1 MHMLRS
7 RGWIS
12 PSAFRVL
19 FRTRVHLHSLTRTHT
34 HTHAHTPGWKDG
46 TRVTFVGEERQAGAG
61 SAVRGGEAEMWEVVC
76 VIREVT
82 HAHFSRHGQD
92 LRYRVCVTESA
103 LGDGD
108 GVRAFVPLLGGG
120 GVAQHGR
127 GGKGTTGRGMRRSR
141 AGAGGHAGGDG
152 AGGVQVHFAEEDYDL
167 SLLSGGGLMGH
178 KICQQ
183 VSAWLRRAATE
194 RQRMHRSE
202 SGERETAPWRHV
214 LAPGR
219 RLLRH

>member
-1 MHMLRS
+1 M
-7 RGWIS
+7 
-12 PSAFRVL
+12 
-19 FRTRVHLHSLTRTHT
+19 
-34 HTHAHTPGWKDG
+34 
-46 TRVTFVGEERQAGAG
+46 
-61 SAVRGGEAEMWEVVC
+61 RGGEAEMWEVVC

-152 AGGVQVHFAEEDYDL
+152 VGGVQVHFAEEDYDL